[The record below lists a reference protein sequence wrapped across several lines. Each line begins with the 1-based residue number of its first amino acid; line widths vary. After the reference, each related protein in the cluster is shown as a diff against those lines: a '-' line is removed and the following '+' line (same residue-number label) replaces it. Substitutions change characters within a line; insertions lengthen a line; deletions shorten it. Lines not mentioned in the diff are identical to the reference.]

1 MMGLSTVPAP
11 AAISEALSLINV
23 MLDPQQAKQNLEQL
37 RAAIAEHEQ
46 ARAAAVAEQQK
57 AAAERATADAAMAQL
72 ADREAAVAER
82 EHAVSNREQAFEHA
96 KAVIRSRVAGELT
109 A

>member
-23 MLDPQQAKQNLEQL
+23 MLDPQQAKAGLEVL
-37 RAAIAEHEQ
+37 RAAIVEHEQ

-57 AAAERATADAAMAQL
+57 AAAERAQADAAMAQL

-96 KAVIRSRVAGELT
+96 KAVIRSRVAGME